1 MSKDNFYNQ
10 LTDFPK
16 QFEWEPKVEN
26 KDKLPTTWDSLLI
39 CGMGGSALPG
49 LLLESLMASE
59 KITVHRDYELPQNI
73 TENTF
78 VVVMSYS
85 GNTEEAIS
93 AYKTAK
99 KQNLPLAAVASGG
112 ELEKLTQKDKTAYIK
127 VPSEI
132 QPRIAL
138 GYQFMALVEL
148 TKAPKPQNI
157 NIDIQKLEQDA
168 KLLAKKINTSIPLFY
183 ASTQNKALAYIAKIQ
198 TNETAKRHAFYNIF
212 PELNHNELEA
222 WNMEHE
228 AWNMEQFVIIMLKDK
243 SDDKRIVRKMNLT
256 AKLIEKKG
264 YHVKVVDVSNVN
276 WYNKVIHS
284 VLFTNWLSYY
294 LAIDAGIDPKPVNLI
309 EEFKGL
315 LRLR

>member
-1 MSKDNFYNQ
+1 MDFEQQ
-10 LTDFPK
+10 LKNFPK
-16 QFEWEPKVEN
+16 QFEWKPKVEN
-26 KDKLPTTWDSLLI
+26 KGKLPTNWDSLLV
-39 CGMGGSALPG
+39 CGMGASALPG
-49 LLLESLMASE
+49 LLLESLMTNE

-73 TENTF
+73 TKNTF

-85 GNTEEAIS
+85 GNTQETIS

-99 KQNLPLAAVASGG
+99 KQNLPMSVIASGG
-112 ELEKLTQKDKTAYIK
+112 KLKELAEKDSVAFVGI
-127 VPSEI
+127 PSGYA
-132 QPRIAL
+132 QRVAL

-157 NIDIQKLEQDA
+157 NIDAKRLEQNA
-168 KLLAKKINTSIPLFY
+168 KLLAKKIGILTPLFY
-183 ASTQNKALAYIAKIQ
+183 ASTQNKAFAYIAKTQI
-198 TNETAKRHAFYNIF
+198 NENAKRHAFYNIF

>member
-1 MSKDNFYNQ
+1 
-10 LTDFPK
+10 
-16 QFEWEPKVEN
+16 
-26 KDKLPTTWDSLLI
+26 
-39 CGMGGSALPG
+39 MGGSALPG

-73 TENTF
+73 TKNTF

-157 NIDIQKLEQDA
+157 NIDAKKIEQDA